1 MSGISE
7 IIKEE
12 SLYHWKPRKNEEIMM
27 CIKTFEYI
35 MVRNFPDLS
44 KDMNLLQI
52 QKFRK
57 LKTR

>member
-27 CIKTFEYI
+27 YIKTFEYI

-44 KDMNLLQI
+44 KDMNLL
-52 QKFRK
+52 
-57 LKTR
+57 